1 MNSLIMRLILMVVS
15 IMTPAL
21 REALCT
27 FAKEFKT
34 KATETDNPWDDV
46 VADLLLAV
54 LQCPEN

>member
-1 MNSLIMRLILMVVS
+1 MVVS